1 MSTKKINTY
10 RYVILAVVALLIAIP
25 TVGFIYFAVQYHNLR
40 ADAADILLA
49 SSSQYEDDCYYEAN
63 YGIND
68 ENYYDYEPE
77 DFWVGANGNDSQ
89 DEVQLPPEEV
99 PAYQLLYPQLYI
111 GSDFRQI
118 IETEKTIYLTFDDG
132 PTYLTTR
139 VLNILRDHDVRATF
153 FVVYRNT
160 AEARALYQRIINEG
174 HTLGLHSASHAYR
187 SIYTSVESFLSD
199 MAILSD
205 MLEEVTGVKPEILRF
220 PGGSINVFNRMI
232 HRELSTEITRRGYV
246 YFDWD
251 VSAVDLSPNAT
262 ASTVRNNVLNGV
274 YGNERAIVLMH
285 DTGNHATVAALPG
298 IIETLREAGYTFAPL
313 DRTIRPVR
321 FNYIPEQQHQTEN

>member
-1 MSTKKINTY
+1 MPMNKIRTN
-10 RYVILAVVALLIAIP
+10 RYIALIVVALLIAVP
-25 TVGFIYFAVQYHNLR
+25 TAGLIYFAVQYNNLR
-40 ADAADILLA
+40 ADAADLLLSA
-49 SSSQYEDDCYYEAN
+49 SIPHEDDCDHKIDDDCYYNDDLCESSTYENGNNDNQQEALFP
-63 YGIND
+63 
-68 ENYYDYEPE
+68 PE
-77 DFWVGANGNDSQ
+77 D
-89 DEVQLPPEEV
+89 V
-99 PAYQLLYPQLYI
+99 PAYQLLYPHLYL
-111 GSDFRQI
+111 GHDFSQI

-160 AEARALYQRIINEG
+160 AEARALYQRIVNEG

-187 SIYTSVESFLSD
+187 NIYTSVESFLSD

-205 MLEEVTGVKPEILRF
+205 MLEDVTGVKPEILRF

-232 HRELSTEITRRGYV
+232 HQELSTEITRRGYV

-262 ASTVRNNVLNGV
+262 STTVRNNVLNGV
-274 YGNERAIVLMH
+274 DGKERAIVLMH

-298 IIETLREAGYTFAPL
+298 IIETLRESGYTFAPL

-321 FNYIPEQQHQTEN
+321 FNYIPE